1 MSQKEEETQD
11 NDGSIFSQITQ
22 DIISDSNNPYQ
33 QQQQHAPSKKINTDK
48 WKDDDDED
56 NDAEIQQMLEQA
68 NQKAKLAASTL
79 TQPDDDY
86 VKRIAVNS
94 TIPGVQI
101 ALGNFTLAFNYLR
114 SQLGITSAFQTL
126 KPIIKDIYMSS
137 YTQFK
142 LVPRLSPIE
151 FTLRSSSSSASTLL
165 PQTGITLSKL
175 QLLLNKGYDAVSN
188 FEMTE
193 AQKAFRDVLHFA
205 LFAICSSAE
214 EEKAIK
220 DIIYICTEYIYLTKI
235 SLLAEDVKDKD
246 KTKYCDLVCLMSV
259 CKLEVNEHKFLI
271 YKKAKNC
278 CKSIKNFITGLGFI
292 KKMLS
297 LENEVV
303 NVFGT
308 KEFDKC
314 RQELISYQTIATNQ
328 HQLDFNINET
338 LPHIRSFY
346 DPKSLKRVN
355 VNEKVLVCPLC
366 NAVSAGER
374 KGEVCDVCNLC
385 TLGEEVIGLKL
396 REY

>member
-1 MSQKEEETQD
+1 
-11 NDGSIFSQITQ
+11 
-22 DIISDSNNPYQ
+22 
-33 QQQQHAPSKKINTDK
+33 
-48 WKDDDDED
+48 
-56 NDAEIQQMLEQA
+56 MLEQA
-68 NQKAKLAASTL
+68 NQKAKLTASTL

-86 VKRIAVNS
+86 LKRIAIKS
-94 TIPGVQI
+94 TIPGVQV

-114 SQLGITSAFQTL
+114 SQLGITSTFQTL

-151 FTLRSSSSSASTLL
+151 FTLRNSLSSTELL

-188 FEMTE
+188 FEMHE

-205 LFAICSSAE
+205 LFAICSNSD
-214 EEKAIK
+214 EEKTIK

-246 KTKYCDLVCLMSV
+246 KIKYCDLVCLMSI

-278 CKSIKNFITGLGFI
+278 CKNIKNFITGLGFI

-297 LENEVV
+297 LENDVV

-314 RQELISYQTIATNQ
+314 KQELISYQTIATNQ
-328 HQLDFNINET
+328 HQLEFNINET
-338 LPHIRSFY
+338 LPYIRSFY
-346 DPKSLKRVN
+346 DPKSLKRIN

-374 KGEVCDVCNLC
+374 KGEVCDICNLC

-396 REY
+396 RD